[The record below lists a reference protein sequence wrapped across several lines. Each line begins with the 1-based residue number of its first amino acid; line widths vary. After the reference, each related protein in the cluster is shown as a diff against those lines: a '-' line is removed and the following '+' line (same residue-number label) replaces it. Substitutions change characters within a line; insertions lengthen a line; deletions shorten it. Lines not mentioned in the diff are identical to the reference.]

1 MACQRV
7 ALRVSGSG
15 AHTHQRPSVAPELL
29 PIGWARRGRRARAWL
44 AALSCEHRLERVLLA
59 GADGLLARW
68 RLRWRRCARRAR
80 HLARRRRAPSWRW
93 GRNCLKINI
102 ISKSGYLVCWGV
114 LCTSRNTSETRAPV
128 SRTHNTRTRGP
139 RERRATARWCA
150 GRSCVPGPCA
160 CVEQGWVGDAPAGAP
175 ARGSLRLD
183 PHLPHGLEHVPMAGP
198 ALGEHDRVAADAA
211 ARGAVGVGEEEDAL
225 DDEEGLGGPPRRH
238 LERAGR
244 AHDEADAC
252 RADLRSR

>member
-1 MACQRV
+1 M
-7 ALRVSGSG
+7 SGSG

-160 CVEQGWVGDAPAGAP
+160 CVEQGWVGRPSRRACPWLTPPRPTPSTRARARPSGRSSPWGAP
-175 ARGSLRLD
+175 PCRRRRS
-183 PHLPHGLEHVPMAGP
+183 
-198 ALGEHDRVAADAA
+198 
-211 ARGAVGVGEEEDAL
+211 GA
-225 DDEEGLGGPPRRH
+225 
-238 LERAGR
+238 
-244 AHDEADAC
+244 
-252 RADLRSR
+252 RSRRGW